1 MHITYLTSEFMTEKW
16 HGGLAAYLDNIT
28 SIMSENGHNVTV
40 ITLSDKN
47 GRIEYHDKI
56 EVVRVQSNT
65 EKSTMENIGH
75 GIDLLHNS
83 WKIYQV
89 LLQEN
94 KKKRI
99 DIVQAAN
106 FQAVGFFR
114 NYHIPTVVRVSSEAS
129 LLRNAAKFDFDY
141 NNALKEWIFEDY
153 LERWCIKKADA
164 CFAPSYFCA
173 SAVKEKS
180 KREISVIESPYFL
193 RKYAED
199 ESVYKNKLEHKK
211 YLLFNSSLSRLKGTH
226 IGIEATEYIMKK
238 YSDLYMVYAGY
249 DYGLSQKNGS
259 VQKIADIL
267 KRQNKK
273 YEGRVIY
280 LGHLS
285 QDKLFPIIKNSL
297 ACVLPSRVDNLPNS
311 CIEAMALGSIVIGT
325 YGASFEQ
332 LIKNKKNGLLI
343 KRDSSIALIKAV
355 NYLMEITNEERE
367 DMRNSAILTI
377 ERLQPQKIYDEMI
390 SFYEKV
396 IAEYRNKSATFI
408 TKLLC

>member
-1 MHITYLTSEFMTEKW
+1 MHIAYLTSEFMTEKW

-28 SIMSENGHNVTV
+28 SIMSANGHDVTI
-40 ITLSDKN
+40 ITLSEEND
-47 GRIEYHDKI
+47 RVHYHDKV
-56 EVVRVQSNT
+56 EVVRVRANT
-65 EKSTMENIGH
+65 VRDAKDNFGH
-75 GIDLLHNS
+75 GIDLIRNS
-83 WKIYQV
+83 WKIYKV

-114 NYHIPTVVRVSSEAS
+114 NYHIPTVVRTSSEAS
-129 LLRNAAKFDFDY
+129 LWRNAAKFDFDY
-141 NNALKEWIFEDY
+141 DNALKEWTFENY
-153 LERWCIKKADA
+153 LENWCVKKADA
-164 CFAPSYFCA
+164 CFAPSHFCA
-173 SAVKEKS
+173 SAIQKKS
-180 KREISVIESPYFL
+180 KREISVVESPYFL
-193 RKYAED
+193 RKYVED

-226 IGIEATEYIMKK
+226 VGIEATKRIMEK

-249 DYGLSQKNGS
+249 DYGLSQKDGS
-259 VQKIADIL
+259 VQKVTDIL
-267 KRQNKK
+267 KRQNKR

-280 LGHLS
+280 LGHLT
-285 QDKLFPIIKNSL
+285 QDKLFPIIRNSL

-343 KRDSSIALIKAV
+343 KRDSTTAFIKAV
-355 NYLMEITNEERE
+355 DYLMEIRDEERK
-367 DMRNSAILTI
+367 DMRTSAMLTL
-377 ERLQPQKIYDEMI
+377 ERLQAQKVYNEMI
-390 SFYEKV
+390 SFYEKAIV
-396 IAEYRNKSATFI
+396 KHRKKLATFI
-408 TKLLC
+408 TNL